1 MNTLHAA
8 FEKLGARPGTTFDI
22 LKQRYKVLVMVWHP
36 DRMTT
41 DEGRKV
47 AEEELKNINN
57 AFDCIKK
64 HFQSGHRQGP
74 NCECQYEAI
83 GSNGNPQ
90 TGGQAGSNT
99 NTSGDTASG
108 KSQAQQEYEERLRKE
123 AEARKQAEENLRKEQ
138 AARAQEAERRRQAEE
153 AQQTAIKEAL
163 ERARQDTAAKSV
175 AATAAKVKSFDD
187 AVLREKVAAAFAVIF
202 VILLAVGSIHK
213 DPPSQ
218 PTSEWTKVE
227 HLRPNPFLN

>member
-8 FEKLGARPGTTFDI
+8 FQKLGVHPGTTFDI
-22 LKQRYKVLVMVWHP
+22 LKQRYKTLVLVWHP

-41 DEGRKV
+41 DKDRKV

-74 NCECQYEAI
+74 NCECQPEAI
-83 GSNGNPQ
+83 GNTANSQ
-90 TGGQAGSNT
+90 TGGQTRSDT
-99 NTSGDTASG
+99 NTSSGTANG

-153 AQQTAIKEAL
+153 AHQAAIKEAL
-163 ERARQDTAAKSV
+163 ERADQDAAAKAA
-175 AATAAKVKSFDD
+175 AATAAKAKAFDD
-187 AVLREKVAAAFAVIF
+187 AVLREKVAATFAVIF
-202 VILLAVGSIHK
+202 VILLAVGSQYK
-213 DPPSQ
+213 DGPNSPS
-218 PTSEWTKVE
+218 TEWPKVD
-227 HLRPNPFLN
+227 HLRPSPFAN